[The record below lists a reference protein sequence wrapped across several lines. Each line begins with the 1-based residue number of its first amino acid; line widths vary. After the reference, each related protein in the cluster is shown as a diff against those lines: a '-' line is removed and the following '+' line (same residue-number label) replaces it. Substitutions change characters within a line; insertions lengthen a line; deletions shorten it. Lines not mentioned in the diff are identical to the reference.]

1 MSPPVNP
8 GDPMK
13 FSPPVS
19 TSNTRAPSHSL
30 RRRARLLIASTLA
43 ALMAALTM
51 AAVPASAT
59 TAAPAAD
66 HAVPAASTAGCG
78 KAPALSSGAHTI
90 VSGGTT
96 RGYILTL
103 PGNYDRNHAYRLVF
117 AFHWLGGTDTDVAKG
132 ITTQPYYGLQALS
145 KDTTIFVAPQGI
157 SNGWADTNG
166 RDVTFVD
173 TMLAQFE
180 AGLCI
185 DTTRIFSV
193 GFSYGAAMTYALAC
207 ARAAVFRGVAVYS
220 GGVLSGCSGGTLP
233 IAYLASHGV
242 SDPTLRYSG
251 GLSLAD
257 RFVRNNH
264 CTMQTPP
271 APAKGSRAHTVTDF
285 KNCSAGHPVEWIAFD
300 GGHTENLTYLPGLT
314 WQFFTQ
320 F

>member
-1 MSPPVNP
+1 
-8 GDPMK
+8 MK
-13 FSPPVS
+13 FSPHTL
-19 TSNTRAPSHSL
+19 TSSTRAPSHSL
-30 RRRARLLIASTLA
+30 GRRATLLIASMLA
-43 ALMAALTM
+43 ALMAVVTM
-51 AAVPASAT
+51 TAVPASAT
-59 TAAPAAD
+59 VAAPAAL
-66 HAVPAASTAGCG
+66 ASSTAGCG
-78 KAPALSSGAHTI
+78 KAPGLSSGAHTI

-96 RGYILTL
+96 RSYIVTL
-103 PGNYDRNHAYRLVF
+103 PGNYDRNHPYRLVF
-117 AFHWLGGTDTDVAKG
+117 AFHWLGGTDTDVATG
-132 ITTQPYYGLQALS
+132 RSGRPYYGLLDLS

-157 SNGWADTNG
+157 SNGWANTNG

-173 TMLAQFE
+173 AMLQQFE

-207 ARAAVFRGVAVYS
+207 ERAAVFRAVAVYS
-220 GGVLSGCSGGTLP
+220 GGLLSGCSGGTLP
-233 IAYLASHGV
+233 VAYLASHGI

-251 GLSLAD
+251 GLALAD

-271 APAKGSRAHTVTDF
+271 APAVGSRAHTVTDF

-300 GGHTENLTYLPGLT
+300 GRHTELVPYLPGLT

>member
-1 MSPPVNP
+1 MR
-8 GDPMK
+8 
-13 FSPPVS
+13 FSPHVS

-30 RRRARLLIASTLA
+30 RRRATLLIASTLA
-43 ALMAALTM
+43 ALMAAVTLT
-51 AAVPASAT
+51 AAPASAT
-59 TAAPAAD
+59 PADAAAGHAAPG
-66 HAVPAASTAGCG
+66 ASTAGCG

-96 RGYILTL
+96 RSYILTL
-103 PGNYDRNHAYRLVF
+103 PGNYDRNHPYRLVF
-117 AFHWLGGTDTDVAKG
+117 AFHWLGGTDTDVATG
-132 ITTQPYYGLQALS
+132 RSVRPYYGLQDLAQN
-145 KDTTIFVAPQGI
+145 TTIFVAPQGI
-157 SNGWADTNG
+157 NNGWANTNG
-166 RDVTFVD
+166 RDTAFVD
-173 TMLAQFE
+173 AMLGQFE

-207 ARAAVFRGVAVYS
+207 ARATVFRAVAVYS
-220 GGVLSGCSGGTLP
+220 GGLLSGCSGGTLP
-233 IAYLASHGV
+233 IAYLASHGI
-242 SDPTLRYSG
+242 SDPTLSYSG
-251 GLSLAD
+251 GLALAD

-271 APAKGSRAHTVTDF
+271 APARGSRAHTVTDF

-300 GGHTENLTYLPGLT
+300 GRHTEVLPYLPGLT